1 MYPHLC
7 IVAGCE
13 AQRVY
18 NQGGWNMLPG
28 DFVSNMCCFLADADK
43 SNDRTSL
50 SRKLDSNL
58 MLLVKQKIGN
68 QELWLLPQVEWQPGE
83 TLRNTAERAMAT
95 FLGV

>member
-1 MYPHLC
+1 MC

-13 AQRVY
+13 AQRVDK
-18 NQGGWNMLPG
+18 QGDQSMLPA
-28 DFVSNMCCFLADADK
+28 DFVSSTCWFLADADK

-50 SRKLDSNL
+50 NRKLDSNL
-58 MLLVKQKIGN
+58 MLLVKQKIGD

-83 TLRNTAERAMAT
+83 TLRSTAERAMAT